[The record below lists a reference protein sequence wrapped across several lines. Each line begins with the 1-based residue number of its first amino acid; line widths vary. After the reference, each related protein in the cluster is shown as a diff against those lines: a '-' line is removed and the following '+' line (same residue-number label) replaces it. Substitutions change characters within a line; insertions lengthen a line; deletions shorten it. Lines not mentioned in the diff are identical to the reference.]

1 MTETLG
7 NREYE
12 TIRQIVYDR
21 SRIDLGSN
29 KRELVAARVNK
40 RLRKL
45 GFNTYAEYCRYIGS
59 PLGEE
64 ELGELID
71 VISTNHTFFFRESG
85 HFDYLTRVLLP
96 EVRGNGF
103 LQPGEQFR
111 VWSAASSTGE
121 EAYSVAMTLDQEL
134 SGAVN
139 RREWQID
146 ATDISTKV
154 LAHARDGVYPAER
167 VKGVPAE
174 LVRRYFQ
181 RGVGNSEGY
190 FRVKETLRS
199 RVRFHHLNLLKPP
212 YPFQQ
217 RFHLILCRNVM
228 IYFDRPTQQEL
239 VNHLSE
245 VLAPGGVLMIGHSES
260 LNSIKHSM
268 KLVQPAVF
276 RLDAKT
282 VRC

>member
-1 MTETLG
+1 METLG

-45 GFNTYAEYCRYIGS
+45 GFNTYTEYCRYIAS

-96 EVRGNGF
+96 EVRGSGF

-121 EAYSVAMTLDQEL
+121 EAYSVAMLLDQEL

-139 RREWQID
+139 RRDWQIE

-167 VKGVPAE
+167 VKSVPAE
-174 LVRRYFQ
+174 LARRYFQ

-190 FRVKETLRS
+190 FRIKENLRN

-260 LNSIKHSM
+260 LNSVKHSM

-276 RLDAKT
+276 RLEGKL
-282 VRC
+282 VRR